1 MALILNI
8 DTSTEAASICLCK
21 EGKKFLLMENSDQKD
36 HAAWLHVAIEKMMRD
51 SGYGIKD
58 LNAIAVTG
66 GPGSYTGLRVSMAT
80 AKGLCYALQIP
91 LITEN
96 TLMVMAFAAKE
107 KNNDD
112 SILFCPMI
120 DARRMEVFTALYN
133 NNLEEIIPPTAMVL
147 DENSFS
153 AQLQSNKIIFFGNG
167 NKKWQRIST
176 FKNAFFIEIPLLT
189 EFLGIISENKF
200 NNGQFT
206 DIIYS
211 EPVYTKEFY
220 THTKK

>member
-1 MALILNI
+1 MPLILNI

-21 EGKKFLLMENSDQKD
+21 EGKKLLLMENNDQKD
-36 HAAWLHVAIEKMMRD
+36 HAAWLHVAIEKIMRD
-51 SGYGIKD
+51 SGNAMKD
-58 LNAIAVTG
+58 LSAVAITS

-96 TLMVMAFAAKE
+96 TLQVMAFGAKE
-107 KNNDD
+107 KNTDD
-112 SILFCPMI
+112 AILFCPMI

-133 NNLEEIIPPTAMVL
+133 NNLDEIISPTAMVL

-153 AQLQSNKIIFFGNG
+153 EELKSHKIIFFGNG
-167 NKKWQRIST
+167 SKKWQAIS
-176 FKNAFFIEIPLLT
+176 KLADDFFTDIHVLT
-189 EFLGIISENKF
+189 EYLGNLSYKKF
-200 NNGQFT
+200 INNQFT
-206 DIIYS
+206 DIVYS

-220 THTKK
+220 IHTKK

>member
-1 MALILNI
+1 MPLILNI

-21 EGKKFLLMENSDQKD
+21 EGKKLLLMENNDQKD
-36 HAAWLHVAIEKMMRD
+36 HAAWLHVAIEKIMRD
-51 SGYGIKD
+51 SGNAMKD
-58 LNAIAVTG
+58 LSAVAVTS

-96 TLMVMAFAAKE
+96 TLQVMAFGAKE
-107 KNNDD
+107 KNDD
-112 SILFCPMI
+112 PTILFCPMI

-133 NNLEEIIPPTAMVL
+133 NNLDEIISPMAMVL

-153 AQLQSNKIIFFGNG
+153 EELKSHKIIFFGNG
-167 NKKWQRIST
+167 SKKWQGIS
-176 FKNAFFIEIPLLT
+176 KLANDFFTEIHVLT
-189 EFLGIISENKF
+189 EYLGNLSYKKF
-200 NNGQFT
+200 INNQFT
-206 DIIYS
+206 DIVYS

-220 THTKK
+220 IHTKK

>member
-8 DTSTEAASICLCK
+8 DTSTEAASVCLCK
-21 EGKKFLLMENSDQKD
+21 EGKKIAFMENSDQKD
-36 HAAWLHVAIEKMMRD
+36 HAAWLHVAIDKMMREAN
-51 SGYGIKD
+51 YKMKD
-58 LNAIAVTG
+58 LEAIAVTS
-66 GPGSYTGLRVSMAT
+66 GPGSYTGLRVSMAA
-80 AKGLCYALQIP
+80 AKGLSYALRIP

-96 TLMVMAFAAKE
+96 TLMVMAFAAKQ
-107 KNNDD
+107 KNNDG

-133 NNLEEIIPPTAMVL
+133 NNLQEMISPTAIIL

-153 AQLQSNKIIFFGNG
+153 AELLTNKINFFGNG
-167 NKKWQRIST
+167 SKKWQNIST
-176 FKNAFFIEIPLLT
+176 SAHTFFTEISLLADP
-189 EFLGIISENKF
+189 LGILSFKKF
-200 NNGQFT
+200 MDGQFT